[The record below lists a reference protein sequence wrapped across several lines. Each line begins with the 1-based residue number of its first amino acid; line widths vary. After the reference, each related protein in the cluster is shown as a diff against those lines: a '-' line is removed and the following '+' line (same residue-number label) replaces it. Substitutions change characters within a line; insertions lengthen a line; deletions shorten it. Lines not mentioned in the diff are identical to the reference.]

1 MRLPI
6 TEIGRLFD
14 TALRRHT
21 SQSPMDHGAA
31 AVQAKL
37 ASLAYLPFKSYTD
50 ATRPAATSVPAGTVI
65 YNSTDSGLNVSD
77 GAEWRSPTWSV
88 T

>member
-6 TEIGRLFD
+6 TEIGRLID
-14 TALRRHT
+14 TALRRHAGK
-21 SQSPMDHGAA
+21 SPMDHGAA

-37 ASLAYLPFKSYTD
+37 ASLAYLPLPVYTD
-50 ATRPAATSVPAGTVI
+50 ATRPAATSVPAGSVI
-65 YNSTDSGLNVSD
+65 YNSTDSGLNVSN
-77 GAEWRSPTWSV
+77 GADWMSPTWLV